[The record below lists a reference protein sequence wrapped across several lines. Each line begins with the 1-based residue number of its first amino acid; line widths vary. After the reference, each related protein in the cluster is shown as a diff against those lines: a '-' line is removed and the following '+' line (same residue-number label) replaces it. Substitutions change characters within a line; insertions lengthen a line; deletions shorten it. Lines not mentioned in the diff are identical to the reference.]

1 MKNVFQ
7 SILSRKVNT
16 VQATGIFIFLLFWV
30 SKIHAQD
37 LAWAASFG
45 GTNAE
50 NGTSLTVDQH
60 GNMYATGDYMSTMDC
75 DPGPGVYNLAP
86 NYTSAFIIK
95 LDANGNF
102 KWAKRLG
109 GTGEVQGKVIR
120 VDTSGNVYTVGRFNS
135 YFQNSPIDF
144 DPGPGTYNLS
154 SYAPYNF
161 DVYISKLDSMGNFVW
176 AKKIGNAGDENIS
189 GLTLDSHGNPTYT
202 GNFNQAVDFNPGA
215 GSFIITPT
223 YMETYIS
230 KLDASGNFLWAKHF
244 ASVPGGGYQMPYAI
258 TTDEDDNIYTTGS
271 FYWTVDFD
279 PGAGVHNI
287 SVGATTTSYISKLD
301 SAGNFVWANQIGA
314 PGSVHV
320 TALATDHLNRL
331 CLTGEFSDTADFDPG
346 AGVTNLISNGPY
358 NDFIAQFD
366 LAGNF
371 VWAKHYSDSSG
382 SQYQSIATDQSN
394 NIYVTG
400 NFSGTADFDPGPGVY
415 NLVTVGGIDAYIAK
429 FDSSGNFTWA
439 LQMGS
444 TGSSDAGVE
453 IVVSPSYKIYS
464 IGLFGG
470 TIDIDP
476 GPGIYNL
483 TSNGQTDFYIQQLS
497 QCFPLLPVNTTP
509 AANLIICGGDSA
521 ILSASGNNN
530 LEWYSDSIGGIYIGA
545 GNVFTT
551 PILTDT
557 TTFYVYDTTQCTLD
571 RTAITVNV
579 IPNSTSITNTY
590 ICVNQTPYIWNAQSL
605 DSTGLYT
612 AVFTGINGCDSIAT
626 LNLTVSPCI
635 VCVPDFTINYSPFYN
650 SLTES
655 QSWIITSGT
664 VLIEAGTQVKLDAH
678 QTSYV
683 MINPG
688 FKADSGSVFVAQA
701 YNGCTAGAPQL
712 PQLGKALNED
722 PFAFNEI
729 VLYPNPTSGMIHI
742 RHDEKLTGIQIFDMV
757 GKLVINQK
765 CTGETETNIDLSNLP
780 NGVYQVKAARY
791 HSIKVIKNN

>member
-1 MKNVFQ
+1 
-7 SILSRKVNT
+7 
-16 VQATGIFIFLLFWV
+16 
-30 SKIHAQD
+30 
-37 LAWAASFG
+37 
-45 GTNAE
+45 
-50 NGTSLTVDQH
+50 
-60 GNMYATGDYMSTMDC
+60 MYATGDYMYEMDC
-75 DPGPGVYNLAP
+75 DPGPGVYNLGP
-86 NYTSAFIIK
+86 NYNSAFIIK

-109 GTGEVQGKVIR
+109 GSGEVHGKVIR

-161 DVYISKLDSMGNFVW
+161 DVYISKLDSMGNFLW

-230 KLDASGNFLWAKHF
+230 KLDAAGNFLWAKHF
-244 ASVPGGGYQMPYAI
+244 ASVAGGGYQMPYSI

-279 PGAGVHNI
+279 PGVGVYNI
-287 SVGATTTSYISKLD
+287 SVGVTTTSYISKLD
-301 SAGNFVWANQIGA
+301 SAGNFIWANQIGA

-320 TALATDHLNRL
+320 TALATDHLNRI
-331 CLTGEFSDTADFDPG
+331 CLTGEFSGTADFDPG
-346 AGVTNLISNGPY
+346 AGVTNLVSNGPY
-358 NDFIAQFD
+358 NDFIAKFD

-415 NLVTVGGIDAYIAK
+415 NLVTVGGIDAYVAK
-429 FDSSGNFTWA
+429 FDTAGNFTWA

-444 TGSSDAGVE
+444 TGSSDAGAE

-464 IGLFGG
+464 VGLFGG

-476 GPGIYNL
+476 GPGVYNL

-497 QCFPLLPVNTTP
+497 QCFPALPINTTP

-521 ILSASGNNN
+521 ILSASGNGN
-530 LEWYSDSIGGIYIGA
+530 LVWYADSVGGTYLGA

-551 PILTDT
+551 PNLTDT
-557 TTFYVYDTTQCTLD
+557 TTFYVYDTTQCSFSGTS
-571 RTAITVNV
+571 ITVNV
-579 IPNSTSITNTY
+579 IPNSTSTTNIS
-590 ICVNQTPYIWNAQSL
+590 ICANQTPYSWNAQSL

-612 AVFTGINGCDSIAT
+612 AVFTGANGCDSIAT
-626 LNLTVSPCI
+626 LNLNISPCI

-655 QSWIITSGT
+655 QTWITTSGT
-664 VLIEAGTQVKLDAH
+664 VLVLAGTNVKLDAN
-678 QTSYV
+678 TNSYV
-683 MINPG
+683 TLNPG
-688 FKADSGSVFVAQA
+688 FKADSGSVFIAQA

-712 PQLGKALNED
+712 PNAKI
-722 PFAFNEI
+722 FNGETYLSTTADEI

-742 RHDEKLTGIQIFDMV
+742 QHSEKLESIQIFDMV

-765 CTGETETNIDLSNLP
+765 CAGETETNIDLSNLP
-780 NGVYQVKAARY
+780 NGVYHVKAVGY
-791 HSIKVIKNN
+791 NSVKVVKNN